1 MPVHFAYSA
10 EQGLRVYDSVELVY
24 CEARISNLRDVQ
36 LRLLLGVPVTF
47 GGVVIDC
54 PAQRARVW
62 RYGRTRGA
70 GRAGVKRRGGKNEKY
85 IYHSALLCFQ

>member
-24 CEARISNLRDVQ
+24 CEARISNLRD
-36 LRLLLGVPVTF
+36 LLLGLLLCVPVTL

-54 PAQRARVW
+54 PVQRAQL
-62 RYGRTRGA
+62 
-70 GRAGVKRRGGKNEKY
+70 GVMAAQGVLDG
-85 IYHSALLCFQ
+85 LG

>member
-36 LRLLLGVPVTF
+36 LRLPLGVPVTF

-54 PAQRARVW
+54 PAQRARF
-62 RYGRTRGA
+62 
-70 GRAGVKRRGGKNEKY
+70 GVMAAQGVLDGL
-85 IYHSALLCFQ
+85 A